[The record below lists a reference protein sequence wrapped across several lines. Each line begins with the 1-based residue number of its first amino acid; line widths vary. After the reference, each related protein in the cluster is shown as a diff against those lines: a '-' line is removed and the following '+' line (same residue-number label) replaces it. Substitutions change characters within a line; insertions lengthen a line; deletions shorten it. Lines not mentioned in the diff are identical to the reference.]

1 MNEKKKK
8 HCSIFKANK
17 IKQYG
22 CKIIENLRI
31 VRKIQNTYFK
41 IKHIYKKWK
50 WKMVK
55 TILFV
60 NIILKIAN

>member
-1 MNEKKKK
+1 MQQKPQKFILKTYKYVRVKWEIFKMNEKKKK

-31 VRKIQNTYFK
+31 VRKI
-41 IKHIYKKWK
+41 
-50 WKMVK
+50 
-55 TILFV
+55 
-60 NIILKIAN
+60 